1 MKKIKLLSLTLALVL
16 VLVGCSNG
24 KIKTSEGD
32 VSSEV
37 LGKTNEGLEDLRA
50 KKGAFL
56 TVNGDEVSY
65 SDFYKFYDL
74 YSGILAMRQ
83 NLTEELTNL
92 FVLDKIVS
100 KELEENKIEISQE
113 ELDKELELYI
123 KNLGSEEAFNNYLSM
138 LGVSR
143 EVFVQNVLNSIKN
156 TKHREMY
163 ASKLD
168 ISDKEIN
175 DYYEKNKDNID
186 SVTAKH
192 ILVEDEET
200 AKKVKEKLDKGEDFK
215 AVSDEYS
222 IDTAAKAKGADLGK
236 VTRTRFDEDF
246 VKGAF
251 AVESGKI
258 SDPVKT
264 QHGYHIIQ
272 VTENNVGL
280 DKNKEMIKEALSTES
295 YNQYIQEQVSK
306 ADIKF
311 YDINGSVQ
319 NGNSESKGETKQETN
334 QETKLETKQETKQE
348 TKSE

>member
-100 KELEENKIEISQE
+100 KELADNKIEVSQE
-113 ELDKELELYI
+113 ELDKELGLYI
-123 KNLGSEEAFNNYLSM
+123 QNLGSEEAFNNYLSM

-200 AKKVKEKLDKGEDFK
+200 AKTVKEKLDKGEDFK

-222 IDTAAKAKGADLGK
+222 IDTAAKAKGGDLGK

-334 QETKLETKQETKQE
+334 QETKLETKQETK
-348 TKSE
+348 

>member
-1 MKKIKLLSLTLALVL
+1 MKKIKLLSLTLALAL

-100 KELEENKIEISQE
+100 KELADNKIEVSQE
-113 ELDKELELYI
+113 ELDKELGLYI
-123 KNLGSEEAFNNYLSM
+123 QNLGSEEAFNNYLSM

-200 AKKVKEKLDKGEDFK
+200 AKTVKEKLDKGEDFK

-222 IDTAAKAKGADLGK
+222 IDTAAKAKGGDLGK

-334 QETKLETKQETKQE
+334 QETK
-348 TKSE
+348 SE

>member
-1 MKKIKLLSLTLALVL
+1 MKKIKLLSLTLALAL

-100 KELEENKIEISQE
+100 KELADNKIEVSQE
-113 ELDKELELYI
+113 ELDKELGLYI
-123 KNLGSEEAFNNYLSM
+123 QNLGSEEAFNNYLSM

-200 AKKVKEKLDKGEDFK
+200 AKTVKEKLDKGEDFK

-222 IDTAAKAKGADLGK
+222 IDTAAKAKGGDLGK

-334 QETKLETKQETKQE
+334 QETKLETNQE

>member
-1 MKKIKLLSLTLALVL
+1 MKKTKLLSLTLALAL

-24 KIKTSEGD
+24 KIKTSDGD
-32 VSSEV
+32 INSEV
-37 LGKTNEGLEDLRA
+37 VGKTNEGLEDLRS
-50 KKGAFL
+50 KKGAYV
-56 TVNGDEVSY
+56 TINGDEVSY
-65 SDFYKFYDL
+65 ADFYNFYDL

-143 EVFVQNVLNSIKN
+143 EIFVQNVLNSIKN

-168 ISDKEIN
+168 ISEDQIN
-175 DYYEKNKDNID
+175 EYYEKNKDNID
-186 SVTAKH
+186 SVNAKH
-192 ILVEDEET
+192 ILVKDEET
-200 AKKVKEKLDKGEDFK
+200 AKKVKEKLDSGEDFK

-222 IDTAAKAKGADLGK
+222 IDTAAKEKGGDLGK
-236 VTRTRFDEDF
+236 VTKTRFDEDF

-258 SDPVKT
+258 SDPIKT
-264 QHGYHIIQ
+264 KHGYHIVQ

-280 DKNKEMIKEALSTES
+280 DKNIEMIKEALSTES
-295 YNQYIQEQVSK
+295 YNKYIQEQVSK

-311 YDINGSVQ
+311 YDTKGSLQ
-319 NGNSESKGETKQETN
+319 NGNSETQAETN
-334 QETKLETKQETKQE
+334 QETNKE

>member
-1 MKKIKLLSLTLALVL
+1 MKKIKLLSLTLALAL

-100 KELEENKIEISQE
+100 KELADNKIEVSQE
-113 ELDKELELYI
+113 ELDKELGLYI
-123 KNLGSEEAFNNYLSM
+123 QNLGSEEAFNNYLSM

-200 AKKVKEKLDKGEDFK
+200 AKTVKEKLDKGEDLK

-222 IDTAAKAKGADLGK
+222 IDTAAKAKGGDLGK

-334 QETKLETKQETKQE
+334 QETKLETNQE

>member
-1 MKKIKLLSLTLALVL
+1 MKKIKLLSLTLALAL

-100 KELEENKIEISQE
+100 KELADNKIEVSQE
-113 ELDKELELYI
+113 ELDKELGLYI
-123 KNLGSEEAFNNYLSM
+123 QNLGSEEAFNNYLSM

-200 AKKVKEKLDKGEDFK
+200 AKTVKEKLDKGEDFK

-222 IDTAAKAKGADLGK
+222 IDTAAKAKGGDLGK